1 MKAVFDT
8 NVLIAAFLTEGV
20 CSKLLARARRK
31 EFQLCI
37 CPFLLQ
43 EFERVLTKKLK
54 ASAGEK
60 DLAVEL
66 LLEAV
71 QEQLIP
77 TKEIKGVCRDKD
89 DDHVLSCAVEAQAGY
104 LVTGD
109 EDLLI
114 LNKFQGVRIITPR
127 KFELLFDD

>member
-1 MKAVFDT
+1 MRAVFDT

-20 CSKLLARARRK
+20 CSKLIVRARRK
-31 EFQLCI
+31 VFQLFI
-37 CPFLLQ
+37 CPFLLR

-54 ASAGEK
+54 APVDEK
-60 DLAVEL
+60 NGAVEL

-89 DDHVLSCAVEAQAGY
+89 DDNVLSCAVAARAEY

-109 EDLLI
+109 QDLLV
-114 LNKFQGVRIITPR
+114 LKKFQGVRIITPR
-127 KFELLFDD
+127 EFELLFDD